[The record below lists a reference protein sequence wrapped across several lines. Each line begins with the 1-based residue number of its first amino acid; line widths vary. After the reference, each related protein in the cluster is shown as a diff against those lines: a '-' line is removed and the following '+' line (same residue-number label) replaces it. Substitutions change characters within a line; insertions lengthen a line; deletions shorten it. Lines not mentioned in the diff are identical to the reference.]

1 MAQFFY
7 IKQNATLPT
16 LRMELIED
24 GRHDFNKFHECIQS
38 ADITFTMTNVDTNVV
53 KIAKAKAYIKLR
65 EGDGCTEQY
74 VICYDWKARD
84 TKECG
89 TYNGVFE
96 IEFSDKIKNDNYTY
110 PSGLLNMPIRE
121 ELTII
126 ILK

>member
-96 IEFSDKIKNDNYTY
+96 IEFSDKINNDNYTY